1 MVERMDRSAEI
12 SAVAALLN
20 RSGGYADRRSLVT
33 VIGRHG
39 LDRVLGA
46 GVLRRVARGLYA
58 SPHSAASPAQLAA
71 RHSAVLTGLSAAK
84 HLGWEL
90 LREPP
95 IVEAAVRHHRPLRWV
110 KGIRLRRR
118 TFRENE
124 IHEDICTAP
133 LRTVLDCAATLPMDE
148 AVSVADSALRH
159 GDVDPDDLRTA
170 ALSLSSRIRRRVI
183 RVVEFASGAAAN
195 PFESALR
202 VRSADA
208 GLTVRPQ
215 TRITTGSATY
225 RVDLADVGRRVVIE
239 GDSFTFHAGPEAFRR
254 DCVRYS
260 ELVAAGWTVLR
271 MPYRHVCDEPAWCLR
286 VLGAVATL
294 PTTRAPR

>member
-1 MVERMDRSAEI
+1 MVGRMDRSAEI

-20 RSGGYADRRSLVT
+20 RSGGYADRRSLVK

-90 LREPP
+90 LRDPP

-124 IHEDICTAP
+124 IHEGICTAP

-170 ALSLSSRIRRRVI
+170 ALSLPTRIRRRVL
-183 RVVEFASGAAAN
+183 RVVDFASGAAAN
-195 PFESALR
+195 PSPAGFPKVQEDTQKARDGDRRHILEQELAGEQRSLEQARKELAEQEALR
-202 VRSADA
+202 TANDGRQD
-208 GLTVRPQ
+208 
-215 TRITTGSATY
+215 RILPY
-225 RVDLADVGRRVVIE
+225 KDRVGQHERNIQAIQK
-239 GDSFTFHAGPEAFRR
+239 
-254 DCVRYS
+254 
-260 ELVAAGWTVLR
+260 ELSNLK
-271 MPYRHVCDEPAWCLR
+271 
-286 VLGAVATL
+286 
-294 PTTRAPR
+294 